1 MKVAI
6 ITDVHGN
13 ASALKAVL
21 RDIDQREEID
31 RLYCLGD
38 MVGIGPDTNEV
49 LELLFSRNDLSMI
62 TGNHDEAVPPSLTGS
77 RIRTVIFMLRS
88 IMNG

>member
-13 ASALKAVL
+13 ASTLKAVL
-21 RDIDQREEID
+21 GDIDQREEID

-38 MVGIGPDTNEV
+38 MVRIGRIQMKSLNF
-49 LELLFSRNDLSMI
+49 LFSRNDLSMI
-62 TGNHDEAVPPSLTGS
+62 TGNHE
-77 RIRTVIFMLRS
+77 
-88 IMNG
+88 

>member
-21 RDIDQREEID
+21 RDIDQREDID

-49 LELLFSRNDLSMI
+49 LELLFSRNDVSMI
-62 TGNHDEAVPPSLTGS
+62 TGNHDEAVLAIINGESHP
-77 RIRTVIFMLRS
+77 TVIFMLRS